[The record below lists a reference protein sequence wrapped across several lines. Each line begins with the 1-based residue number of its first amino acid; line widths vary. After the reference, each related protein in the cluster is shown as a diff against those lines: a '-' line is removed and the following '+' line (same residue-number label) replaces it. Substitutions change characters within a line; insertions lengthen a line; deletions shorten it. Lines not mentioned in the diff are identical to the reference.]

1 MPVRK
6 RKDLRRA
13 DVTDQHEPWLHGAD
27 KGCGLIPYSP
37 MDELATLWATHS
49 ERILAEHVADYPG
62 TRPERWWKFESPEPR
77 RRLDG
82 IGTPASE
89 VLAYKPR
96 YSFGLPVDWV
106 DKWMVKYYGGTAVD
120 IHGTPIG
127 SLVPTNFKGVAIDA
141 NDPPRFESQASY
153 LKRHGLFLAGE
164 ERRLR
169 KADWVPET
177 VTNYE

>member
-1 MPVRK
+1 MPIRK

-13 DVTDQHEPWLHGAD
+13 DVTDEHEAWLHGAD

-37 MDELATLWATHS
+37 RDELATLWATHS

-77 RRLDG
+77 KRLGG
-82 IGTPASE
+82 IGTPAHE
-89 VLAYKPR
+89 VLAYVPTFS
-96 YSFGLPVDWV
+96 YGLPAIWITP
-106 DKWMVKYYGGTAVD
+106 WQVKYYGGTAVD
-120 IHGTPIG
+120 IRGNPIG
-127 SLVPTNFKGVAIDA
+127 SLVPTDFKGVAIDS

-169 KADWVPET
+169 KTDFEVET
-177 VTNYE
+177 VSRTD